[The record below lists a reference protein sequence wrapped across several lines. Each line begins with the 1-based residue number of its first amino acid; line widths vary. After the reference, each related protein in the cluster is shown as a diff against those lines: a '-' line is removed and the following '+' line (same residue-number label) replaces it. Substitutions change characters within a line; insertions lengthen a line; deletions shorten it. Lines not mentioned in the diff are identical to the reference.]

1 MLTILYSTW
10 GIRRVVIAV
19 QTFFVNLLYSRRLGN
34 KIKLLGTP
42 IISLH
47 KGSKVTFGKNIM
59 LISHSYF
66 SPPGVNHPVII
77 RTLSENSK
85 LTIGNDVGISGG
97 GICVLSEVVI
107 GNNVMLGSN
116 AFITDTDFHAIDPH
130 NRRYNYDE
138 VKAKKVIIEDNVFI
152 GMDSIVL
159 KGVKIGSN
167 SVIGAGS
174 VVSKNIPANQ
184 IWAGN
189 PIKFIRDL

>member
-10 GIRRVVIAV
+10 GIRRIVIAV
-19 QTFFVNLLYSRRLGN
+19 QTFIVNLLYSRKLGN
-34 KIKLLGTP
+34 KIKLLGIP
-42 IISLH
+42 IISIH
-47 KGSKVTFGKNIM
+47 KGANVKFGNNIL

-66 SPPGVNHPVII
+66 SQPGVNHPVII

-85 LTIGNDVGISGG
+85 LTVGNDVGISGG
-97 GICVLSEVVI
+97 GICVLNEVII
-107 GNNVMLGSN
+107 GNNVMLGAN
-116 AFITDTDFHAIDPH
+116 TFITDTDFHSINPD
-130 NRRYNYDE
+130 NRRYNYE
-138 VKAKKVIIEDNVFI
+138 EIKAKKVEIEDNVFI

-174 VVSKNIPANQ
+174 VVSKNIPPNQ